1 LLTLLDGKGGGGRRD
16 FAMGGAQKISKIDDA
31 IKQVVSI
38 LN

>member
-1 LLTLLDGKGGGGRRD
+1 MLALHDGKCGGGRPN